1 MDPGIPSSFIPKRPI
16 EPGVDASATTPRRH
30 TNALTL
36 LIIIIILATAGAYAI
51 TYVYETNLNRQV
63 ASAKQTLTQARDGIG
78 TDFVS
83 DMKRLNDR
91 ISAIKSLL
99 ANHVVVTPIF
109 QALEATTLRSVQYK
123 SFTYTLSDTTAQNGK
138 NVDVTLQGTTKNYAT
153 LALQSDAFLGNPL
166 IKNPVFS
173 DLAVNDTA
181 HAIDFKL
188 GFQSDAH
195 SLSYEAFIASLGTT
209 SANTTVQTT
218 AAATTNTP
226 TQ

>member
-1 MDPGIPSSFIPKRPI
+1 MDPGIPTSFIPKRPI
-16 EPGVDASATTPRRH
+16 EPGMDASANVPRRH
-30 TNALTL
+30 TNVVTL
-36 LIIIIILATAGAYAI
+36 LTVVIILATAGVYGI
-51 TYVYETNLNRQV
+51 TYVYESSLTRQV
-63 ASAKQTLTQARDGIG
+63 ETAKQTLTQARDGIG

-91 ISAIKSLL
+91 ISTIKTLL
-99 ANHVVVTPIF
+99 TNHVVVTPIF

-123 SFTYTLSDTTAQNGK
+123 SFTYTLADTTAQNAK
-138 NVDVTLQGTTKNYAT
+138 SVDVTLQGTTKNYAT

-173 DLAVNDTA
+173 DLAVNDTT

-188 GFQSDAH
+188 GFQSDMHA
-195 SLSYEAFIASLGTT
+195 LSYEAFIASLGAAPAGG
-209 SANTTVQTT
+209 SAQPQQQ
-218 AAATTNTP
+218 P